1 MRLNYLDTIAGL
13 LIVRMILGHLFQW
26 CGLTETDAYWWVNTV
41 FSFFMPWFFYKSGML
56 FTPPPYKIISSCN
69 TVNYMV
75 GKTKKILIP
84 YAFFS
89 VFSMLIETI
98 ILLIQE
104 DEKLNSS
111 LINSLKTIV
120 IYGAVGSNQPLW
132 FLLTLF
138 LVYILNYYISLKWV
152 NLKLVTAI
160 CIVMAILLQYIG
172 YKYPATISST
182 LIGLSFYLLGM
193 QFKDFQFDKRIVVT
207 ALLGIVPMC
216 IYPSVIDVCTNSK
229 MYGNYIVWYLY
240 SLMAII
246 LINNI
251 FRSVKTY
258 SFPLLRYIG
267 RNAIT
272 FLITHWIILSIMK
285 ATLAS
290 YGITSG
296 YIMFSIMLVSMIVI
310 LPILDIILNRDKLK
324 VLIGK

>member
-1 MRLNYLDTIAGL
+1 
-13 LIVRMILGHLFQW
+13 
-26 CGLTETDAYWWVNTV
+26 
-41 FSFFMPWFFYKSGML
+41 
-56 FTPPPYKIISSCN
+56 
-69 TVNYMV
+69 MV